1 MAIIEAIETVY
12 LEADAASVTF
22 SSLSG
27 YEHLEI
33 RGTGQSNSAGATDN
47 VKVQFNS
54 DTGNNYNY
62 HYMGGEGS
70 TEWVGKTINVGYIL
84 FPYNVN
90 GATIASSGSND
101 MYDTFRCIIHDY
113 ANGSKNTTLSGLA
126 QGKGNAAS
134 HSSSAYISR
143 HVAFWDNVAAVTS
156 IKIFTNSGDWLRGT
170 EISIYGI
177 KSS

>member
-1 MAIIEAIETVY
+1 MAIIETIETVY

-33 RGTGQSNSAGATDN
+33 RGTGQSSDAGATDN

-62 HYMGGEGS
+62 HYAAGQGN

-90 GATIASSGSND
+90 GRTMASSGGIE
-101 MYDTFRCIIHDY
+101 MYDTFRCIISDY
-113 ANGSKNTTLSGLA
+113 ANGNKNTTLSGLA
-126 QGKGNAAS
+126 QGKGNAATNGGN
-134 HSSSAYISR
+134 AYITR

-156 IKIFTNSGDWLRGT
+156 IKIFTNGGDWLRGT
-170 EISIYGI
+170 EISVYGI